1 MLQPKVNFRSIRLMT
16 IFFLSLILKSDM
28 SEIKETYTIQEVGK
42 IHNLTVETI
51 RYYEKN
57 GILFPI
63 QRLENGHRVFQKWD
77 LEWIN
82 FVNLLKSTGMPLSAI
97 KEYRKLVEDGDQTNE
112 ERLSIMIKHR
122 KSIIEQMDHLKICL
136 ERINYKIDYYSDALN
151 KKTS

>member
-1 MLQPKVNFRSIRLMT
+1 MLQPKVNFRSNRLMT
-16 IFFLSLILKSDM
+16 IFFLSLILKSSM
-28 SEIKETYTIQEVGK
+28 SEIKETFTIQEVGK

-51 RYYEKN
+51 RYYEKS

-63 QRLENGHRVFQKWD
+63 QRQENGHRIFHKWD

-97 KEYRKLVEDGDQTNE
+97 IEYRQLVEDGDHTNE

-122 KSIIEQMDHLKICL
+122 KSIIDQMAHLKTCL
-136 ERINYKIDYYSDALN
+136 ERINYKIDFYSEALD

>member
-1 MLQPKVNFRSIRLMT
+1 MLIPEVNFRSIRLMT
-16 IFFLSLILKSDM
+16 ILYLCLILIVNMK
-28 SEIKETYTIQEVGK
+28 EVKETYTIQEVGK

-51 RYYEKN
+51 RYYEKS

-63 QRLENGHRVFQKWD
+63 QRQQNGHRIFHKWD

-112 ERLSIMIKHR
+112 ERLSIMINHR
-122 KSIIEQMDHLKICL
+122 KSIIEQMDHLKTCL
-136 ERINYKIDYYSDALN
+136 ERINYKIDFYSDALN